1 LPKLVIELQQ
11 FFIKLVQFQQFFL
24 LLFVLVLVLV
34 LQEFILF
41 KQFVFLRIFKILGI
55 QQFFIVEFE
64 QPIFKLQPIVVRS
77 VKFFLRFIQF
87 IIQQQ
92 FVFQQ

>member
-1 LPKLVIELQQ
+1 MPKLVIELQQ

-24 LLFVLVLVLV
+24 LLFVIVIK
-34 LQEFILF
+34 EFILF
-41 KQFVFLRIFKILGI
+41 KQFIVLRIFKILGI
-55 QQFFIVEFE
+55 QQFFLVEFE
-64 QPIFKLQPIVVRS
+64 QPIFKLQSIVVRS

-92 FVFQQ
+92 FIFQQQ